1 MGSEIQSMVH
11 RGEGQW
17 RKAAHLTEG
26 RDGGKDAGG
35 KDGESWGRNG
45 GRAGC
50 PRKQGQVLSFQSTPS
65 VVYSLHLKT
74 KTSNNEVISTNQG
87 FNTCA
92 SRDFFYI

>member
-1 MGSEIQSMVH
+1 MLAMGSEIQSMVH

-45 GRAGC
+45 G
-50 PRKQGQVLSFQSTPS
+50 
-65 VVYSLHLKT
+65 
-74 KTSNNEVISTNQG
+74 I
-87 FNTCA
+87 
-92 SRDFFYI
+92 